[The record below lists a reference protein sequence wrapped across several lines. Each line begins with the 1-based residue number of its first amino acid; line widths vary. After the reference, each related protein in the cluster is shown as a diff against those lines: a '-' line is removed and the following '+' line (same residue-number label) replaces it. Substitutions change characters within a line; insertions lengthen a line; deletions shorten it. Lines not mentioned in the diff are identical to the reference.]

1 MNGLY
6 GKDVNQLVALLQEKY
21 YLRKDFSTTQS
32 NFFLFDDE
40 VEAAVIQF
48 QRDAKIKDNGIMDL
62 ANIKALRSWDAENS
76 TKTLGIRELKINDRG
91 TDVLELIEL
100 LNKAGF
106 PPDPEKLE
114 GDKYNEE
121 VERAV
126 KAFQMSIVSGV
137 ADTETITQLK
147 SASK

>member
-62 ANIKALRSWDAENS
+62 ANTKALRSWDAENS
-76 TKTLGIRELKINDRG
+76 TKALGIRELKINDRG

-121 VERAV
+121 VEKAV
-126 KAFQMSIVSGV
+126 KAFQMSIVSGI